1 MVQNKAP
8 IRSQTLGPATLGERS
23 DQIDRSTQ
31 RQQGQSQHGSHLAG
45 VQCHLRLS
53 IPAIALATHRCL
65 HAVADLQR
73 PVSLAAIL
81 TATIRM
87 V

>member
-53 IPAIALATHRCL
+53 IPTI
-65 HAVADLQR
+65 V
-73 PVSLAAIL
+73 L
-81 TATIRM
+81 TAHRLHHAELDEQAPVNRTRVLTTPI
-87 V
+87 

>member
-53 IPAIALATHRCL
+53 VPAIAFAA
-65 HAVADLQR
+65 HAAHQAMLGQQR
-73 PVSLAAIL
+73 LMLSAGVLRAPV
-81 TATIRM
+81 
-87 V
+87 